1 VHIVCLFRSPGG
13 CNILQMIFPPFE
25 VATKIAIAL
34 GIGLLVGLERQ
45 WSQKDVGVRTFSI
58 TALLG
63 CLSVLISV
71 QLAAICLVGILVLV
85 AFMNGR
91 SLLVD
96 RSLEMTTSVALIV
109 TFILGMLAGLGH
121 FFTPIASAILMV
133 MLLAWKTELK
143 RFAGDLKLSEIRG
156 AVLLGLLGFVIY
168 PILPNRF
175 IDSWHLLNP
184 RQSWLIVII
193 VAGLGFANYVLLRIF
208 SSRGLYYTAVL
219 GGLVNST
226 ATAAELSR
234 TVLRD
239 ESEPGSAEVNNKAVA
254 LILLTS
260 VAMFVRNLV
269 ILAIFAPG
277 SVSVAMWP
285 LLVMT
290 AGAAIFAWRA
300 RDRST
305 DPVKS
310 LHLDSPVSLRHV
322 LTLGALFVLMEI
334 IGTIG
339 ARYLGRFGFLALSL
353 LGGTVSSASTTAA
366 AATMAIHGK
375 LSPDVAGV
383 ATVFAS
389 IASALVNLPLVQ
401 RQSHNK
407 RLTRTLTV
415 ISLLLVAA
423 GLIVLAA
430 RERYR

>member
-1 VHIVCLFRSPGG
+1 
-13 CNILQMIFPPFE
+13 MIFPPFE

-71 QLAAICLVGILVLV
+71 QVAAICLVGVLVLV

-109 TFILGMLAGLGH
+109 TFILGALAGLGH

-133 MLLAWKTELK
+133 MLLAWKTELQ

-156 AVLLGLLGFVIY
+156 AVLLGLIGFVIY
-168 PILPNRF
+168 PLLPNRF

-234 TVLRD
+234 TVLSS
-239 ESEPGSAEVNNKAVA
+239 ESDTSGTEANNTAANNTLVA

-269 ILAIFAPG
+269 ILAIFAPA
-277 SVSVAMWP
+277 SVSIAIWP
-285 LLVMT
+285 LLAMT
-290 AGAAIFAWRA
+290 TGAVIFAWTE

-305 DPVKS
+305 EPGKS
-310 LHLDSPVSLRHV
+310 LRLDSPVSLRHV
-322 LTLGALFVLMEI
+322 LNLGALFVLMEI

-339 ARYLGRFGFLALSL
+339 ARYLGKFGFLALSL
-353 LGGTVSSASTTAA
+353 LGGMVSSASTTAA

-375 LSPDVAGV
+375 LSPDVAGI

-401 RQSHNK
+401 RQAHNK

-423 GLIVLAA
+423 GLVVLAA
-430 RERYR
+430 HERYR

>member
-1 VHIVCLFRSPGG
+1 
-13 CNILQMIFPPFE
+13 MIFPPFE

-34 GIGLLVGLERQ
+34 GIGLLVGLERE

-63 CLSVLISV
+63 CLSVLISP
-71 QLAAICLVGILVLV
+71 QLAAISLGGVLLLV

-96 RSLEMTTSVALIV
+96 RSLEMTTSVALLV
-109 TFILGMLAGLGH
+109 TFILGVLAGQGH
-121 FFTPIASAILMV
+121 LFTPVASAIVMT
-133 MLLAWKTELK
+133 MLLAWKTELQ

-156 AVLLGLLGFVIY
+156 AVLLGLIGFVIY
-168 PILPNRF
+168 PLLPNRF

-193 VAGLGFANYVLLRIF
+193 VAGLGFANYVLLRIY
-208 SSRGLYYTAVL
+208 SNRGLYYTAVL

-226 ATAAELSR
+226 ATAAELAR
-234 TVLRD
+234 TVSPK
-239 ESEPGSAEVNNKAVA
+239 SEGSNTLVA
-254 LILLTS
+254 LVLLTS

-269 ILAIFAPG
+269 ILAIFAPA
-277 SVSVAMWP
+277 SVSIAIWP
-285 LLVMT
+285 LLAMT
-290 AGAAIFAWRA
+290 AGALIFAWKERA
-300 RDRST
+300 RGAEQVRSL
-305 DPVKS
+305 D
-310 LHLDSPVSLRHV
+310 LDSPVSLRHV
-322 LTLGALFVLMEI
+322 LNLGAIFVLMEI
-334 IGTIG
+334 VGTIG
-339 ARYLGRFGFLALSL
+339 ARYLGKFGFLALSL

-375 LSPDVAGV
+375 LSANVAGV

-401 RQSHNK
+401 RQAHDK
-407 RLTRTLTV
+407 RLTRTLAV

-423 GLIVLAA
+423 GLVVLAV
-430 RERYR
+430 RQRYF

>member
-1 VHIVCLFRSPGG
+1 
-13 CNILQMIFPPFE
+13 MIFPPFE
-25 VATKIAIAL
+25 VATKIVIAL

-63 CLSVLISV
+63 CLSALISM
-71 QLAAICLVGILVLV
+71 QLAAIGLAGVLVLV

-109 TFILGMLAGLGH
+109 TYVLGVLAGLGH
-121 FFTPIASAILMV
+121 LFTPIASAILMT
-133 MLLAWKTELK
+133 MLLAWKTELQ

-156 AVLLGLLGFVIY
+156 AVLLGLIGFVIY
-168 PILPNRF
+168 PLLPNRF

-208 SSRGLYYTAVL
+208 SERGLYYTAIL

-226 ATAAELSR
+226 ATAAELAR
-234 TVLRD
+234 TVPPS
-239 ESEPGSAEVNNKAVA
+239 ESEGSNTLVA
-254 LILLTS
+254 LVLLTS
-260 VAMFVRNLV
+260 VAMFMRNLV

-277 SVSVAMWP
+277 AVSIAIWP

-290 AGAAIFAWRA
+290 AGALVFAWKQRVRGA
-300 RDRST
+300 EPVRS
-305 DPVKS
+305 
-310 LHLDSPVSLRHV
+310 LNLDSPVSLRHV
-322 LTLGALFVLMEI
+322 LNLGAIFVLMEI
-334 IGTIG
+334 VGTIG
-339 ARYLGRFGFLALSL
+339 ARYLGKFGFLALSL
-353 LGGTVSSASTTAA
+353 LGGMVSSASTTAA

-375 LSPDVAGV
+375 LSDDVAGV

-407 RLTRTLTV
+407 RLTRTLAV

-423 GLIVLAA
+423 GLVVLAA
-430 RERYR
+430 RQRYR

>member
-1 VHIVCLFRSPGG
+1 
-13 CNILQMIFPPFE
+13 MIFPPFE

-63 CLSVLISV
+63 CLSVLISI
-71 QLAAICLVGILVLV
+71 QMAAICLAGVIVLV
-85 AFMNGR
+85 VFMNAR

-109 TFILGMLAGLGH
+109 TFILGVLAGLGH
-121 FFTPIASAILMV
+121 LFTPIASAILMI
-133 MLLAWKTELK
+133 MLLAWKTELQ
-143 RFAGDLKLSEIRG
+143 RFAGDLKVSEIRG
-156 AVLLGLLGFVIY
+156 AVLLGLIGFVIY
-168 PILPNRF
+168 PILPDRF

-234 TVLRD
+234 TVLSGEWD
-239 ESEPGSAEVNNKAVA
+239 ASGPVVA
-254 LILLTS
+254 LVLLTS

-269 ILAIFAPG
+269 ILAIFAPA
-277 SVSVAMWP
+277 SVSIAIWP

-290 AGAAIFAWRA
+290 AGAVAFAWKE
-300 RDRST
+300 RDRGT
-305 DPVKS
+305 GPVRS
-310 LHLDSPVSLRHV
+310 LRLDSPVSLRHV
-322 LTLGALFVLMEI
+322 LNLGGLFVVMEI
-334 IGTIG
+334 VGTIG
-339 ARYLGRFGFLALSL
+339 ARFLGKYGFLALSL

-407 RLTRTLTV
+407 RLTRTLAI

-423 GLIVLAA
+423 GLVVLAA